1 MKKWMGL
8 LLAALAVCMAVTALG
23 EEAPAIGQA
32 EIDAFSNTWVQADGE
47 GFQVNIWES
56 DGEFVVFPVRF
67 NGEDEVYSVEFD
79 SCVYDAEQNAILCE
93 GGTLLLETSSD
104 EDEEPTASDE
114 DEDEDED
121 EETNA
126 EILASG
132 FSAVLTLDEE
142 GRLQWTGSGDAMPD
156 QTYIAEIEED
166 DGMFVGEWEC
176 GDASMYITLEKGVYN
191 VSISITAAN
200 VFYDWEYTCA
210 LDESGALV
218 GKGDKAVEEE
228 VEAEGEDM
236 ETLRE
241 HIEGNAVITGYV
253 AKEEYHDG
261 EAAFTLDHGAIL
273 WNDAVENAG
282 RNLRFERAAEETSD
296 WDEDMDEDLDED
308 LDEDSDEE

>member
-114 DEDEDED
+114 DEDEDE
-121 EETNA
+121 ETNA

-210 LDESGALV
+210 L
-218 GKGDKAVEEE
+218 
-228 VEAEGEDM
+228 ED
-236 ETLRE
+236 RKS
-241 HIEGNAVITGYV
+241 VV
-253 AKEEYHDG
+253 
-261 EAAFTLDHGAIL
+261 
-273 WNDAVENAG
+273 
-282 RNLRFERAAEETSD
+282 
-296 WDEDMDEDLDED
+296 
-308 LDEDSDEE
+308 